1 MDENKVKNKS
11 KKGKVLTVSLVMVLL
26 IAVGALGAVC
36 VHLYQKSNEEEVT
49 TTVDKNASGSAIV
62 VSDDNRD
69 LQNQINEK
77 AKDGRI
83 VIKMTQ
89 NWIFEDDCTKSN
101 AYIANSERNTTDL
114 RFEISL
120 ADTGEVIMTS
130 PDVPVGSCI
139 ENFGLNKALAAG
151 GYDVVVAHQQIKD
164 GQIYATVRTSAKIT
178 VK

>member
-11 KKGKVLTVSLVMVLL
+11 KKGKTFTIALVMVLL
-26 IAVGALGAVC
+26 VTVGALGAVC
-36 VHLYQKSNEEEVT
+36 VHLYQKGNEKEET
-49 TTVDKNASGSAIV
+49 TTVDRNVSGSAIV

-139 ENFGLNKALAAG
+139 ENFGLNKALTAG
-151 GYDVVVAHQQIKD
+151 EYDVVVAHQQIKD